1 MVIEEKKHAVE
12 EFLRKSLRKESN
24 KELAERGRF
33 EPPVPVLASTTV

>member
-24 KELAERGRF
+24 KELAERGDSKI
-33 EPPVPVLASTTV
+33 PVC